1 VFIKIITLLYLY
13 FLSIYIH
20 SEFLDTQ
27 SENIEL
33 QQYFVIPEPSPTP
46 NCHPHTQVNIAN
58 GSYKING
65 HSVDFYYSPY
75 SDGSVA
81 SCPDEGLCGTGEHPS
96 FNPSSGGSNS
106 YGGHC
111 ASDNEEE
118 YYYHPMFIVRD
129 NENKVVFQAIDGIV
143 TDENHTVDKENKVDF
158 DSIDVRKDPSS
169 DKIFINDSK
178 VQLERTPVDFPYLV
192 IRAGGNI
199 SRFSNDTLYLFS
211 TNGEFKLVSEIILG
225 LQDKGFYVDK
235 DGNFLIDIHTYR
247 FSTGGHNHTPS
258 LDQYYYGVTYRLIE
272 NEVAINKD
280 GKEQEISRRF
290 VIDVSAMKDK
300 LTIYSQFDIQK
311 LFENARAMNLLIARD
326 LTSGNPIFTH
336 ITEEV
341 ISTVLSDPLYIFGRG
356 YLTARN
362 EDGDENAF
370 NDLFRLI
377 RNGRVDLAMQ
387 YFNLMVP
394 DEYEQNSALLP
405 KELNSKQKLWIAF
418 IDDLKEG
425 TKHLIP
431 GVTDWR
437 DSEPLWPL
445 YEQFNGGSIPR
456 ELYK

>member
-1 VFIKIITLLYLY
+1 MFIKIITLLYLY

-247 FSTGGHNHTPS
+247 FSTSGYHPDGSYSHLPDLS
-258 LDQYYYGVTYRLIE
+258 QFYYKVTYRMIE

-290 VIDVSAMKDK
+290 VIDVSAMKDR

-311 LFENARAMNLLIARD
+311 LFENARAMNLSVARD
-326 LTSGNPIFTH
+326 LNGFFWDKKSIVRRN
-336 ITEEV
+336 
-341 ISTVLSDPLYIFGRG
+341 PLYIFGNG
-356 YLTARN
+356 YLGNRN
-362 EDGDENAF
+362 ENVF
-370 NDLFRLI
+370 KDLFTLI

-425 TKHLIP
+425 TEHRIP
-431 GVTDWR
+431 GETDWK
-437 DSEPLWPL
+437 PLWPL

-456 ELYK
+456 ELHDYKNK